1 MRKPFLPSPQP
12 FTTRPSPSALNAHK
26 RDTEIL
32 YPFLSTDLSRT
43 VHSSTKNFRLISR
56 EVARDPAIVF
66 RAAQSCKYPV
76 AMDGYGN
83 NAMMVDGDP
92 MRVMEI
98 KITEVRSRTHNLKAN
113 GHCSHVLAEDRQT
126 ITT

>member
-1 MRKPFLPSPQP
+1 MCKPFLPSPQS

-26 RDTEIL
+26 RETEIL
-32 YPFLSTDLSRT
+32 SPLLSTDLSRI
-43 VHSSTKNFRLISR
+43 VHSSNKNFRLVSK

-83 NAMMVDGDP
+83 DTMMVDGDP

-113 GHCSHVLAEDRQT
+113 GHCSHVLEDRQT